1 MRTGSLN
8 KLVEKAESA
17 AEGLKA
23 LAHPTR
29 LLAVCHIGEH
39 ERTVGELEEFLGTT
53 QSNVS
58 QHLAKLR
65 DKGIL
70 VTRKDGNQV
79 FYRLGDRKVIGL
91 VQALQSLYC
100 E

>member
-1 MRTGSLN
+1 MAIGSLN
-8 KLVEKAESA
+8 PLVKKAETA
-17 AEGLKA
+17 AEGIKA
-23 LAHPTR
+23 LSHPLR
-29 LLAVCHIGEH
+29 LLAVCHIGDS
-39 ERTVGELEEFLGTT
+39 ERSVGELEEFLGTT

-70 VTRKDGNQV
+70 VTRKENNQV
-79 FYRLGDRKVIGL
+79 YYRLRDRKILNL

-100 E
+100 D

>member
-1 MRTGSLN
+1 MKTKDLQSLAAQAS
-8 KLVEKAESA
+8 VA

-29 LLAVCHIGEH
+29 LMMVCRIGDGEQS
-39 ERTVGELEEFLGTT
+39 VGELELHLGTT
-53 QSNVS
+53 QSNIS

-65 DKGIL
+65 DRGIL

-79 FYRLGDRKVIGL
+79 FYSLKDRKVLGL
-91 VQALQSLYC
+91 IQALQDLYC
-100 E
+100 D